1 MSGKFVLSSGHLD
14 PGWDGDADQGEV
26 TLPLQGRQVKLSL
39 ARGLEIGVSQ
49 HLPRDLDINLDSNIV
64 FIMIYQAMSDLT
76 SGLSVGTVREL
87 HSLTGWLGPMAWQAG
102 LAPLHPSYSTP
113 QNSTG
118 SGTVRAPTSSWNRE
132 MLFKLGLTPY

>member
-64 FIMIYQAMSDLT
+64 HITYIRPCLISRLDSQWA
-76 SGLSVGTVREL
+76 R
-87 HSLTGWLGPMAWQAG
+87 
-102 LAPLHPSYSTP
+102 
-113 QNSTG
+113 
-118 SGTVRAPTSSWNRE
+118 
-132 MLFKLGLTPY
+132 

>member
-14 PGWDGDADQGEV
+14 PGGDGDADQGEV

-64 FIMIYQAMSDLT
+64 YNMS
-76 SGLSVGTVREL
+76 GHV
-87 HSLTGWLGPMAWQAG
+87 
-102 LAPLHPSYSTP
+102 
-113 QNSTG
+113 
-118 SGTVRAPTSSWNRE
+118 
-132 MLFKLGLTPY
+132 

>member
-26 TLPLQGRQVKLSL
+26 TIPLKGGQVKLSL
-39 ARGLEIGVSQ
+39 TRGLEIGVSQ
-49 HLPRDLDINLDSNIV
+49 NLPRDLDINLDSNIV
-64 FIMIYQAMSDLT
+64 LMICQDMSDLT

-87 HSLTGWLGPMAWQAG
+87 HSWTGWLGPMAWQAG

-118 SGTVRAPTSSWNRE
+118 SGTVRAPTSSCNRQANVSKTR
-132 MLFKLGLTPY
+132 FNS